1 MNLIDL
7 DTWTPVA
14 LLAGLIA
21 TVSLTVGS
29 GSMLGRL
36 SLCAIC
42 VATNIRYVLWRS
54 IYTIPEPDT
63 LVATLWVDAFFAM
76 ELCSQLGAL
85 LISLFMSRT
94 LNRSKEAES
103 HQLSFLSSAPVDVF
117 IATYN
122 ESREILERT
131 IIGAKAIQHPDLRVW
146 LLDDGARPEI
156 KQLAAELESEYAF
169 RVKGKHAKAGNVNNG
184 LRLALATDR
193 PPEFVLLLDA
203 DFVPRPGILQRTL
216 GFFEDPQ
223 IGIVQTPQ
231 HFFNHDPIQV
241 NLGSTLTW
249 PDEQRFF
256 FNYLLACKDAWGA
269 AFCCGTSAV
278 FRVSALQASGG
289 MATETVTEDML
300 TTFRLQEYGYR
311 TIFLNEHLSSGLAP
325 EGLTEFVTQRSR
337 WCLGAIQQVY
347 TRWSF
352 AGPAR
357 ISLINRLSAFDGVLY
372 WSSSFPF
379 RLMVLMAPL
388 IYWVTGT
395 SVINARID
403 ELVYYQWPFTVAI
416 CSMMF
421 TLSERRVVPILS
433 DISQMIS
440 TFVILRTVITTLIK
454 PWGHPFKV
462 TPKGKSTE
470 HTVIHWQLAWPF
482 MALAAGIVCGLAAN
496 ASAYSPLNGAPG
508 YTINV
513 IWSIVDVVLLL
524 ATVAAC
530 VELPRKSA
538 VTFPSM
544 ENGTLLC
551 GDVRLPCVVR
561 GISTE
566 RAEIADLGRDLAQAA
581 THLVLDAGALIIP
594 IRSVSDGRS
603 TLTVEFSVTP
613 RLRQALLRK
622 LFGGGY
628 DIEVGGFAV
637 GRVMCSMLK
646 LLVRWVFINRGA
658 TSVVR

>member
-1 MNLIDL
+1 LALAGLVNIIDL
-7 DTWTPVA
+7 DTWTPAAMV
-14 LLAGLIA
+14 AGLIA
-21 TVSLTVGS
+21 TISLSVGS
-29 GSMLGRL
+29 GSTLGRL

-42 VATNIRYVLWRS
+42 VVTNVRYVLWRS

-63 LVATLWVDAFFAM
+63 LLATLWVDAFFAL
-76 ELCSQLGAL
+76 ELCSQFGAL
-85 LISLFMSRT
+85 LISFFMSRT
-94 LNRSKEAES
+94 LNRSKEADN
-103 HQLSFLSSAPVDVF
+103 HQLSSFSDAPVDVF
-117 IATYN
+117 IASYN

-131 IIGAKAIQHPDLRVW
+131 IIGAKAIEYPDLRVW

-156 KQLAAELESEYAF
+156 RQLAAELEIEYAF

-203 DFVPRPGILQRTL
+203 DFVPRPGILRRTL
-216 GFFEDPQ
+216 GFFADPQ

-278 FRVSALQASGG
+278 FRISALQACGG

-337 WCLGAIQQVY
+337 WCLGAIQQIY

-352 AGPAR
+352 AGRAR

-372 WSSSFPF
+372 WSSSFLF
-379 RLMVLMAPL
+379 RLMVLTAPL
-388 IYWVTGT
+388 VYWMTGT
-395 SVINARID
+395 SVIDARID

-416 CSMMF
+416 CSMIF

-470 HTVIHWQLAWPF
+470 RTVIHWQLAWPF
-482 MALAAGIVCGLAAN
+482 MLLAAGIVCGLAAN
-496 ASAYSPLNGAPG
+496 VSLYAPLNGSPG

-513 IWSIVDVVLLL
+513 IWSLVDVLLLL

-530 VELPRKSA
+530 IELPRRSA
-538 VTFPSM
+538 LTFTSM
-544 ENGTLLC
+544 ENGTMLC
-551 GDVRLPCVVR
+551 GGVRVPCVVR

-566 RAEIADLGRDLAQAA
+566 SAEVVDVDRYLAQVA
-581 THLVLDAGALIIP
+581 THLVLDNGELVIP
-594 IRSVSDGRS
+594 IRNVSVGRM
-603 TLTVEFSVTP
+603 TLTVELSVTP
-613 RLRQALLRK
+613 RLRQALVRK
-622 LFGGGY
+622 LYGEY
-628 DIEVGGFAV
+628 DIEVDGFAV
-637 GRVMCSMLK
+637 GRVICSMLR
-646 LLVRWVFINRGA
+646 LLVR
-658 TSVVR
+658 

>member
-1 MNLIDL
+1 MNLLDL
-7 DTWTPVA
+7 NTWTPVA
-14 LLAGLIA
+14 LVTGLIA
-21 TVSLTVGS
+21 TISLSLGS

-42 VATNIRYVLWRS
+42 VVTNIRYVVWRS
-54 IYTIPEPDT
+54 IYSIPEPDT
-63 LVATLWVDAFFAM
+63 LLATLWVDAFFAL
-76 ELCSQLGAL
+76 ELCSQFGAL
-85 LISLFMSRT
+85 LISFFMSRT
-94 LNRSKEAES
+94 LNRSKEANG
-103 HQLSFLSSAPVDVF
+103 HQLSFSYGVPVDVF
-117 IATYN
+117 IASYN

-146 LLDDGARPEI
+146 ILDDGARPEI
-156 KQLAAELESEYAF
+156 RQLAAELEIEYAF

-203 DFVPRPGILQRTL
+203 DFVPRPSILRRTL

-231 HFFNHDPIQV
+231 HFFNHDPIQM

-278 FRVSALQASGG
+278 LRVSALQACGG

-352 AGPAR
+352 AGRAR
-357 ISLINRLSAFDGVLY
+357 INLINRLSALDGVLY
-372 WSSSFPF
+372 WSSSFLF
-379 RLMVLMAPL
+379 RLMVLSAPL
-388 IYWVTGT
+388 VYWMTGT
-395 SVINARID
+395 SVIDARID
-403 ELVYYQWPFTVAI
+403 ELAYYQLPFTVAI

-421 TLSERRVVPILS
+421 NLSERRVVRILS

-470 HTVIHWQLAWPF
+470 RTVIHWQVVSPF
-482 MALAAGIVCGLAAN
+482 MLLAAGIVFGLAAN
-496 ASAYSPLNGAPG
+496 ASPYAPLNGSPG

-513 IWSIVDVVLLL
+513 IWSLVDVLLLL

-530 VELPRKSA
+530 IELPRRGT
-538 VTFPSM
+538 VMFPST
-544 ENGTLLC
+544 ENGTILC

-561 GISTE
+561 GISIDS
-566 RAEIADLGRDLAQAA
+566 AEIAVLDRHLAQAA
-581 THLVLDAGALIIP
+581 TLVVLDNGALVIP
-594 IRSVSDGRS
+594 VRSVSAGRR

-613 RLRQALLRK
+613 QLRQALVRK
-622 LFGGGY
+622 LFGGRY
-628 DIEVGGFAV
+628 DIEVDGIAV
-637 GRVMCSMLK
+637 GRVICSMLK
-646 LLVRWVFINRGA
+646 LLIR
-658 TSVVR
+658 

>member
-14 LLAGLIA
+14 LVAGLIA
-21 TVSLTVGS
+21 TISLMVGS
-29 GSMLGRL
+29 GSILGRFL
-36 SLCAIC
+36 LCAIC
-42 VATNIRYVLWRS
+42 VVTNIRYVLWRS

-63 LVATLWVDAFFAM
+63 FLTTLWVDAFFAM
-76 ELCSQLGAL
+76 ELSSQLGAL
-85 LISLFMSRT
+85 LISFFMSRT

-103 HQLSFLSSAPVDVF
+103 HQLSFSSNAPVDVF

-122 ESREILERT
+122 ESQEILERT

-146 LLDDGARPEI
+146 LLDDGARAEMS
-156 KQLAAELESEYAF
+156 QLASELEIEYAF

-278 FRVSALQASGG
+278 FRVSALQTCGG

-372 WSSSFPF
+372 WSSSFLF

-388 IYWVTGT
+388 IYWITGT

-470 HTVIHWQLAWPF
+470 HTVVHWQLVWPF
-482 MALAAGIVCGLAAN
+482 MLLAAGIVCGLAAN

-513 IWSIVDVVLLL
+513 IWSLVNVVLLL

-561 GISTE
+561 SISTE
-566 RAEIADLGRDLAQAA
+566 RAEIADLDRNLAQAA

-594 IRSVSDGRS
+594 ILSVSAGRS

-622 LFGGGY
+622 LFGGGF

-637 GRVMCSMLK
+637 GRVICSMLK
-646 LLVRWVFINRGA
+646 LLVR
-658 TSVVR
+658 

>member
-1 MNLIDL
+1 M
-7 DTWTPVA
+7 
-14 LLAGLIA
+14 
-21 TVSLTVGS
+21 
-29 GSMLGRL
+29 R
-36 SLCAIC
+36 
-42 VATNIRYVLWRS
+42 
-54 IYTIPEPDT
+54 
-63 LVATLWVDAFFAM
+63 
-76 ELCSQLGAL
+76 
-85 LISLFMSRT
+85 
-94 LNRSKEAES
+94 
-103 HQLSFLSSAPVDVF
+103 
-117 IATYN
+117 
-122 ESREILERT
+122 
-131 IIGAKAIQHPDLRVW
+131 
-146 LLDDGARPEI
+146 
-156 KQLAAELESEYAF
+156 QLAAELEIEYAC

-193 PPEFVLLLDA
+193 PPVFVLLLDA
-203 DFVPRPGILQRTL
+203 DFVARPCILRRTL

-241 NLGSTLTW
+241 NLGATLTW

-278 FRVSALQASGG
+278 FRVSALQACGG

-337 WCLGAIQQVY
+337 WCLGALQQIY

-352 AGPAR
+352 AGHAR
-357 ISLINRLSAFDGVLY
+357 ISLISRLSAFDGVLY
-372 WSSSFPF
+372 WCSSFFF
-379 RLMVLMAPL
+379 RLMILTAPI
-388 IYWVTGT
+388 IYWMTGT
-395 SVINARID
+395 SVIDARID

-421 TLSERRVVPILS
+421 SLSERRVVPILS

-470 HTVIHWQLAWPF
+470 HIVIHWQLAWPF
-482 MALAAGIVCGLAAN
+482 MLLAGGIVCGLAAN
-496 ASAYSPLNGAPG
+496 TSPYAPLNGSPG

-513 IWSIVDVVLLL
+513 IWSLVDILLLL

-530 VELPRKSA
+530 VELPRKSV

-551 GDVRLPCVVR
+551 GDVRLPCLVR
-561 GISTE
+561 RISTE
-566 RAEIADLGRDLAQAA
+566 HAEIADLDWNLAQGA
-581 THLVLDAGALIIP
+581 THLALDAGALVIP
-594 IRSVSDGRS
+594 ILSVSGGRS
-603 TLTVEFSVTP
+603 TLTVELSATP
-613 RLRQALLRK
+613 RLRQALVRK

-637 GRVMCSMLK
+637 GRVICSMLK
-646 LLVRWVFINRGA
+646 LLFR
-658 TSVVR
+658 

>member
-14 LLAGLIA
+14 LVAGLIA
-21 TVSLTVGS
+21 TISLMVGS
-29 GSMLGRL
+29 GSILGRFL
-36 SLCAIC
+36 LCAIC
-42 VATNIRYVLWRS
+42 VVTNIRYVLWRS

-63 LVATLWVDAFFAM
+63 FLTTLWVDAFFAM
-76 ELCSQLGAL
+76 ELSSQLGAL
-85 LISLFMSRT
+85 LISFFMSRT

-103 HQLSFLSSAPVDVF
+103 HQLSFSSNAPVDVF

-122 ESREILERT
+122 ESQEILERT

-146 LLDDGARPEI
+146 LLDDGARAEMS
-156 KQLAAELESEYAF
+156 QLASELEIEYAF

-278 FRVSALQASGG
+278 FRVSALQTCGG

-388 IYWVTGT
+388 IYWMTGT

-433 DISQMIS
+433 DISQLIS

-470 HTVIHWQLAWPF
+470 HTVVHWQLVWPF
-482 MALAAGIVCGLAAN
+482 MLLAAGIVCGLAAN

-513 IWSIVDVVLLL
+513 IWSLVNVVLLL

-561 GISTE
+561 RISTE
-566 RAEIADLGRDLAQAA
+566 RAEIADLDRNLAQAA

-594 IRSVSDGRS
+594 ILSVSAGRS

-622 LFGGGY
+622 LFGGGF

-637 GRVMCSMLK
+637 GRVICSMLK
-646 LLVRWVFINRGA
+646 LLVR
-658 TSVVR
+658 

>member
-1 MNLIDL
+1 VNLIDL

-14 LLAGLIA
+14 LVAGLIA
-21 TVSLTVGS
+21 TISLMVGS

-36 SLCAIC
+36 LLCAIC
-42 VATNIRYVLWRS
+42 VVTNIRYVLWRS

-63 LVATLWVDAFFAM
+63 FLTTLWVDAFFAM
-76 ELCSQLGAL
+76 ELSSQLGAL
-85 LISLFMSRT
+85 LISFFMSRT

-103 HQLSFLSSAPVDVF
+103 HQLSFSSNAPVDVF

-122 ESREILERT
+122 ESQEILERT

-146 LLDDGARPEI
+146 LLDDGARPEMS
-156 KQLAAELESEYAF
+156 QLASELEIEYAF

-278 FRVSALQASGG
+278 FRVSALQTCGG

-388 IYWVTGT
+388 VYWMTGT

-470 HTVIHWQLAWPF
+470 HTVVHWQLVWPF
-482 MALAAGIVCGLAAN
+482 MLLAAGIVYGLAAN

-513 IWSIVDVVLLL
+513 IWSLVNVVLLL

-538 VTFPSM
+538 VTFPSI
-544 ENGTLLC
+544 ENGTLFC

-561 GISTE
+561 RISTE
-566 RAEIADLGRDLAQAA
+566 RAEIADLDRNVAQAA

-594 IRSVSDGRS
+594 ILSVSAGRS

-622 LFGGGY
+622 LFGGGF

-637 GRVMCSMLK
+637 GRVICSMLK
-646 LLVRWVFINRGA
+646 LLVR
-658 TSVVR
+658 

>member
-14 LLAGLIA
+14 LVAGLIA
-21 TVSLTVGS
+21 TISLMVGS
-29 GSMLGRL
+29 GSILGRFL
-36 SLCAIC
+36 LCAIC
-42 VATNIRYVLWRS
+42 VVTNIRYVLWRS

-63 LVATLWVDAFFAM
+63 FLTTLWVDAFFAM
-76 ELCSQLGAL
+76 ELSSQLGAL
-85 LISLFMSRT
+85 LISFFMSRT

-103 HQLSFLSSAPVDVF
+103 HQLSFSSNAPVDVF

-122 ESREILERT
+122 ESQEILERT

-146 LLDDGARPEI
+146 LLDDGARAEMS
-156 KQLAAELESEYAF
+156 QLASELEIEYAF

-278 FRVSALQASGG
+278 FRVSALQTCGG

-388 IYWVTGT
+388 IYWMTGT

-470 HTVIHWQLAWPF
+470 HTVVHWQLVWPF
-482 MALAAGIVCGLAAN
+482 MLLAAGIVCGLAAN

-513 IWSIVDVVLLL
+513 IWSLVNVVLLL

-561 GISTE
+561 RISTE
-566 RAEIADLGRDLAQAA
+566 RAEIADLDRNLAQAA

-594 IRSVSDGRS
+594 ILSVSAGRS

-622 LFGGGY
+622 LFGGGF

-637 GRVMCSMLK
+637 GRVICSMLK
-646 LLVRWVFINRGA
+646 LLVR
-658 TSVVR
+658 